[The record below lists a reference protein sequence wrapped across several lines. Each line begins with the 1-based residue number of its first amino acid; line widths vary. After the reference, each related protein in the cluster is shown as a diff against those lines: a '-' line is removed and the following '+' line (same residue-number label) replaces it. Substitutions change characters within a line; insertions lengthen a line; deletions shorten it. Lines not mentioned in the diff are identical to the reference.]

1 MKICTNCQT
10 SNEEDSKFCNS
21 CGSTFNDFCS
31 KCGESIEGMTKFCR
45 HCGTPIGGQV
55 GAPTGTQPV
64 AIQPNHQQ
72 HMGQQQVTYSNG
84 NQGKDDFYKTLK
96 WIVIAFAVVILGI
109 VGWYF
114 TSNDSKPAVTK
125 APEVTTEDT
134 KAKEAEK
141 EKAKAAEAQKLQAQ
155 MTKEAQQAAVNRLM
169 EFESV
174 LKSMADDING
184 GSITSGMATQS
195 FRSSKVQHV
204 TIDSETMNRL
214 DPTSRSAI
222 QDMNNLQKERMNAM
236 FDGLRGYQYR
246 YAEGGKMYDLFYSKL
261 DEFKS
266 ARGL

>member
-1 MKICTNCQT
+1 M
-10 SNEEDSKFCNS
+10 
-21 CGSTFNDFCS
+21 
-31 KCGESIEGMTKFCR
+31 
-45 HCGTPIGGQV
+45 
-55 GAPTGTQPV
+55 
-64 AIQPNHQQ
+64 
-72 HMGQQQVTYSNG
+72 
-84 NQGKDDFYKTLK
+84 
-96 WIVIAFAVVILGI
+96 
-109 VGWYF
+109 
-114 TSNDSKPAVTK
+114 
-125 APEVTTEDT
+125 
-134 KAKEAEK
+134 
-141 EKAKAAEAQKLQAQ
+141 KAAEAQKLQAQ

-195 FRSSKVQHV
+195 FRSSKVQQV

>member
-1 MKICTNCQT
+1 MKVCTNCQT
-10 SNEEDSKFCNS
+10 SNEEGSKFCNS
-21 CGSTFNDFCS
+21 CGTTFNDICS

-45 HCGTPIGGQV
+45 HCGPPIGGQV
-55 GAPTGTQPV
+55 GAPTGAQPV
-64 AIQPNHQQ
+64 AIQPNQQQ

-134 KAKEAEK
+134 KAKEAEN

-174 LKSMADDING
+174 LKSMADDINS
-184 GSITSGMATQS
+184 GSITAGMATQS
-195 FRSSKVQHV
+195 FRSSKVQQV

-246 YAEGGKMYDLFYSKL
+246 YTEGGKMYDLFYSKL

>member
-1 MKICTNCQT
+1 MKVCTNCQT
-10 SNEEDSKFCNS
+10 QNEEGSKFCNS
-21 CGSTFNDFCS
+21 CGSTFNDICS

-45 HCGTPIGGQV
+45 HCGTPIGGQTRTPV
-55 GAPTGTQPV
+55 GVQPV
-64 AIQPNHQQ
+64 SAQHNQQ
-72 HMGQQQVTYSNG
+72 QYMGQQQMAYSNG
-84 NQGKDDFYKTLK
+84 NEGKDDFYKTLK
-96 WIVIAFAVVILGI
+96 WIVIAFAVVILGV

-114 TSNDSKPAVTK
+114 TSNDSKPAATK
-125 APEVTTEDT
+125 APEVTATDT

-141 EKAKAAEAQKLQAQ
+141 EKEKAAEAQKLQAQ

-174 LKSMADDING
+174 LKSMSDDING

-195 FRSSKVQHV
+195 FRSSKVQQV